1 MLMLRCHGLVI
12 YEQFCVTSR
21 FDVRGRPLEGH
32 SGV

>member
-21 FDVRGRPLEGH
+21 GRPLEGH